1 MAAKQDRSEIRF
13 LQGRQ
18 SRWREF
24 QFTLKVMAEFIKG
37 FRALHFIGPYITI
50 FGSARL
56 NENDPNYQKTREL
69 AAAIARLGFTI
80 MTGGGPGIMEA
91 ANRGAKDVGGRSIGV
106 NIELPFEQKPNP
118 YLDRTVDIRY
128 FFVRKVLLLKYS
140 YGFVIMPGGF
150 GTLDEFFETMTLIQ
164 TKKIH
169 RFPVVVMNLEF
180 HQRLM
185 DYVDHMIDKGTVSP
199 EDKQL
204 FFYTD
209 SIPMAIEH
217 LRTNTI
223 DHFKLTHEEAQQ
235 WRPWRWLLEG

>member
-37 FRALHFIGPYITI
+37 FRALHFIGPCITI

-118 YLDRTVDIRY
+118 YLDRTGDIRY
-128 FFVRKVLLLKYS
+128 FFVRKLLL
-140 YGFVIMPGGF
+140 
-150 GTLDEFFETMTLIQ
+150 
-164 TKKIH
+164 
-169 RFPVVVMNLEF
+169 
-180 HQRLM
+180 LM
-185 DYVDHMIDKGTVSP
+185 
-199 EDKQL
+199 
-204 FFYTD
+204 
-209 SIPMAIEH
+209 
-217 LRTNTI
+217 
-223 DHFKLTHEEAQQ
+223 
-235 WRPWRWLLEG
+235 